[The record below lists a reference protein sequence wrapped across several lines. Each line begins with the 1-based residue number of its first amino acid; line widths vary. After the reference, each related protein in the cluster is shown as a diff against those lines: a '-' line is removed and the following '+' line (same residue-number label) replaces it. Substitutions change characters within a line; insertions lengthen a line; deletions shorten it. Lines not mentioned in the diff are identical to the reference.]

1 MIGLKVGRKQKSQ
14 WKRRKQHDSDRAQ
27 YERKNTNDSD
37 KRSVPERNHYEMEQK
52 GKDGKEY
59 DIKENSRFRVD

>member
-1 MIGLKVGRKQKSQ
+1 MA
-14 WKRRKQHDSDRAQ
+14 DCAQ